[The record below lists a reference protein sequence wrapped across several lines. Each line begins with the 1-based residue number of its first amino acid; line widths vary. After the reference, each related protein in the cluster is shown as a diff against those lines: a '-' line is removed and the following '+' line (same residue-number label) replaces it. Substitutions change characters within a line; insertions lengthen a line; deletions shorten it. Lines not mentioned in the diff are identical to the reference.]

1 MLGRGPLTPLN
12 GPIPF
17 QLPLSASDAPVGG
30 SQPKTGK
37 KRILSSRQQYI
48 SKWKTKAC
56 DVVKLLVDRGKMV
69 DPGDIAGLESFL
81 AKADQLETNFVSVSD
96 ASLAQEK
103 ETNAKL
109 NEKYMGGL
117 RSMKEIEA
125 ERKELLT

>member
-69 DPGDIAGLESFL
+69 DPGDIAGLESTRPCSMRCGWGRDSPRAF
-81 AKADQLETNFVSVSD
+81 SV
-96 ASLAQEK
+96 
-103 ETNAKL
+103 
-109 NEKYMGGL
+109 G
-117 RSMKEIEA
+117 R
-125 ERKELLT
+125 

>member
-81 AKADQLETNFVSVSD
+81 AKADQLESNFVTVSD
-96 ASLAQEK
+96 VSLAQEK
-103 ETNAKL
+103 K
-109 NEKYMGGL
+109 GL
-117 RSMKEIEA
+117 VESKACLRW
-125 ERKELLT
+125 

>member
-1 MLGRGPLTPLN
+1 MLGRDPLTPLN

-81 AKADQLETNFVSVSD
+81 AKADQLETNFVTVSHTR
-96 ASLAQEK
+96 L
-103 ETNAKL
+103 
-109 NEKYMGGL
+109 L
-117 RSMKEIEA
+117 RRRRRSSQKA
-125 ERKELLT
+125 RQRTTQKQPS